1 MTAIRKP
8 MPLLVS
14 SLLLLLLASLS
25 LTACRRETTTS
36 GEVAVVRE
44 TTTSGEVGLV
54 WEAWNLVK
62 VSYVERDTLDSEEAV
77 GNMILK
83 MLEASEQS
91 TYPFLTELGGVR
103 GQPPSDVPAELVD
116 VWKAWTLAREKWP
129 DVEPKL
135 LADSAIEGM
144 IQTLGDDY
152 VVHLTSEAYDRA
164 QERLKGNYQGIG
176 ASIGIMDDKIVLA
189 PMADRPAA
197 RAGLKAGDLLMEVDG
212 EPVEGKSVQEIVDQV
227 RGIAGTKVKLLIER
241 SGEEE
246 PLEINVIRGNIDMV
260 SVERRLLPG
269 AIGYIYIS
277 EFQET
282 TPDEVLDVLE
292 ELQRVDMLALVLDL
306 RGNPGGSIESAQ
318 KVVSQFLPDGL
329 FMYEID
335 TEGNRKD
342 WPVEEGGIA
351 TEQLPMVV
359 IVNGLTA
366 SAAEAIAGALQDLQR
381 AKILGTR
388 TLGKGS
394 ASVFKKLSDGSA
406 IYLPTSYWYTPLGGL
421 IQGTGMEPDIEVA
434 LTPED
439 RLLRIDTQLME
450 AYQYLDNLLPDF
462 R

>member
-1 MTAIRKP
+1 MTAIRDP
-8 MPLLVS
+8 MRLLVS
-14 SLLLLLLASLS
+14 SLILLLLVSLS
-25 LTACRRETTTS
+25 LAACRRETTTS
-36 GEVAVVRE
+36 DEFGLVRE
-44 TTTSGEVGLV
+44 VWTLV
-54 WEAWNLVK
+54 MT
-62 VSYVERDTLDSEEAV
+62 SYVEGDTLDSKEAV

-83 MLEASEQS
+83 ILEASEQP
-91 TYPFLTELGGVR
+91 TYPFLTELEGVR
-103 GQPPSDVPAELVD
+103 GRPPSDVPRELVD
-116 VWKAWTLAREKWP
+116 VWKAWSLARDKAP
-129 DVEPKL
+129 SVNPKL
-135 LADSAIEGM
+135 LADAAIEG
-144 IQTLGDDY
+144 IIETLGDDY
-152 VVHLTSEAYDRA
+152 VVHLTPEAYDRA
-164 QERLKGNYQGIG
+164 QERLKGTYQGIG
-176 ASIGIMDDKIVLA
+176 ASVGIMDGKIVLT

-197 RAGLKAGDLLMEVDG
+197 SAGLKAGDLLMEVDG
-212 EPVEGKSVQEIVDQV
+212 SAVEGKTLQEIVDQV
-227 RGIAGTKVKLLIER
+227 RGISGTKVKLLIER

-246 PLEINVIRGNIDMV
+246 PLEFNVIRGNIDMV

-269 AIGYIYIS
+269 GIGYIYIS
-277 EFQET
+277 DFQEN

-292 ELQRVDMLALVLDL
+292 ELQQVDMLALVLDL

-318 KVVSQFLPDGL
+318 KVVSQFLQDGL
-329 FMYEID
+329 LIYEID

-359 IVNGLTA
+359 MVNGLTA
-366 SAAEAIAGALQDLQR
+366 SAAEAIAGALRDLRR

-406 IYLPTSYWYTPLGGL
+406 IYLPTSYWYTPSGEL

-439 RLLRIDTQLME
+439 RLLRIDRQLME
-450 AYQYLDNLLPDF
+450 AYQYLDDLLPDF